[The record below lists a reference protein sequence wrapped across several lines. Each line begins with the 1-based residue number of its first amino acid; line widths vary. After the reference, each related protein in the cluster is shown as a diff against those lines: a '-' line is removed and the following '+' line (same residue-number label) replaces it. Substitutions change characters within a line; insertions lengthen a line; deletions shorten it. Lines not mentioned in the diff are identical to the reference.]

1 MLASSW
7 KRSTMRTLIHLLIAT
22 CLFPIALDAQVPGEI
37 HGKVLDAEGKPLY
50 LASVSAERG
59 DVLIGATAGE
69 DGRFV
74 LKPLAPGLY
83 TVRYS
88 YVGMVPV
95 ETMNV
100 QVNSDKITR
109 LADRSLNSNTDLP
122 EFVVESFFW
131 TPPLIDVA
139 EPSKL
144 TFVASQLEDNPLRK
158 NPIAMISTLSPDIY
172 RAPGTDDLY
181 FRGSRSGSMAYFVD
195 GVKVTGRLSGVP
207 PSSISSVT
215 IYTGGL
221 PARYGDVTGGVVAIE
236 SKSYFDL
243 YMQRKAGIR

>member
-1 MLASSW
+1 
-7 KRSTMRTLIHLLIAT
+7 MRTLLHVLIASF
-22 CLFPIALDAQVPGEI
+22 LFNNPLLAQGPGEI
-37 HGKVLDAEGKPLY
+37 HGKVLDKEGSPLFM
-50 LASVSAERG
+50 ATISAERG
-59 DVLIGATAGE
+59 DVLIGATASE

-83 TVRYS
+83 TVRFS

-95 ETMNV
+95 ESMNV
-100 QVNSDKITR
+100 QVTADKITR
-109 LADRSLNSNTDLP
+109 LAEQVMNSNTDLP
-122 EFVVESFFW
+122 EFEVETYFW

-172 RAPGTDDLY
+172 RAPGTDELY